1 MTIRS
6 PLASMRP
13 AKKNTKPKNA
23 STDVTKVTILITGES
38 YDEKTDARN
47 TTIETRGIASTIM
60 VRSHMFIQAMIRES
74 LNYTSAA
81 TGKSTNTAQ

>member
-1 MTIRS
+1 
-6 PLASMRP
+6 MRP
-13 AKKNTKPKNA
+13 IKKNTKPKNA

-60 VRSHMFIQAMIRES
+60 AIVFLLICK
-74 LNYTSAA
+74 LL
-81 TGKSTNTAQ
+81 